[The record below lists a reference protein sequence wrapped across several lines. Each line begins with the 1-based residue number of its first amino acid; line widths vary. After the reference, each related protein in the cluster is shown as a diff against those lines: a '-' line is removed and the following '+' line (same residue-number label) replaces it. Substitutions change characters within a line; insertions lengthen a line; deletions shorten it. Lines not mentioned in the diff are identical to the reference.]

1 MGETMTIT
9 VEEVLSQL
17 SPKLR
22 KSIMIGD
29 TVPKTEYAATPSFGL
44 NRALNGGLPYG
55 RQVLV
60 WGSKS
65 SAKSSLCLQTISL
78 AQKEGKVC
86 AWIDAEMSYDKAW
99 AERLGVDTTKLIY
112 SQARTINEMVDV
124 GVNLMEAGVDLIVVD
139 SITSLLPAIYFEK
152 DSEELKQLENTK
164 QIGAES
170 RDFSN
175 AWKMINYANN
185 KIKPTLFILIS
196 QSRNN
201 ISAMYTSQQPT
212 GGQATKFYSSTIIKL
227 FSSESD
233 NQAIK
238 GKINVGDKLIEEKI
252 GRKIRW
258 DLQFSKTSPGF
269 QSGEYDFYF
278 RGNNVGIDSVGDLVD
293 TAELMGIVVR
303 TGAWYNLEDGT
314 KVQGREA
321 FVNRVKEDLDL
332 QESLRSK
339 VMNV

>member
-1 MGETMTIT
+1 MTLT

-17 SPKLR
+17 NPKLR
-22 KSIMIGD
+22 KNILIGD
-29 TVPKTEYAATPSFGL
+29 SVPKTEYAATPSFGL

-55 RQVLV
+55 RQVLI

-65 SAKSSLCLQTISL
+65 SAKSSLCLQMIAL

-86 AWIDAEMSYDKAW
+86 AWIDAEMSYDKTW
-99 AERLGVDTTKLIY
+99 AEKLGVDTTNLIV

-152 DSEELKQLENTK
+152 DSDELKQLENTK

-175 AWKMINYANN
+175 AWKMLNYANN
-185 KIKPTLFILIS
+185 KVKPTLLVLIS

-201 ISAMYTSQQPT
+201 INAMYTSQQPT
-212 GGQATKFYSSTIIKL
+212 GGQATKFYSSTVIKL

-252 GRKIRW
+252 GRKVRW
-258 DLQFSKTSPGF
+258 ELQFSKTSPAF

-278 RGNNVGIDSVGDLVD
+278 RGNNLGVDSIGDLVD
-293 TAELMGIVVR
+293 TAELNGMVAR

-321 FVNRVKEDLDL
+321 FINRVKEDLDL
-332 QESLRSK
+332 QESIKSK
-339 VMNV
+339 LVNV

>member
-1 MGETMTIT
+1 MTVT
-9 VEEVLSQL
+9 VEDVLAQL
-17 SPKLR
+17 NPKLR
-22 KSIMIGD
+22 KGVMIGD
-29 TVPKTEYAATPSFGL
+29 TVPETQYASTPSFGL

-55 RQVLV
+55 RQVLI

-65 SAKSSLCLQTISL
+65 SAKSSLCLQMIAE
-78 AQKEGKVC
+78 AQKEGKIC
-86 AWIDAEMSYDKAW
+86 AWIDAEMSYDKEW
-99 AERLGVDTTKLIY
+99 ATRLGVDTSKLIVT
-112 SQARTINEMVDV
+112 QTRTINEMVDV
-124 GVNLMEAGVDLIVVD
+124 GVQLMEAGVDLIVVD

-152 DSEELKQLENTK
+152 DSDELKQLENTK

-175 AWKMINYANN
+175 AWKMLNYANN
-185 KIKPTLFILIS
+185 KVKPTLLVLIS

-212 GGQATKFYSSTIIKL
+212 GGQATKFYSSTVIKL

-252 GRKIRW
+252 GRKVRW
-258 DLQFSKTSPGF
+258 ELQFSKTSPAF

-278 RGNNVGIDSVGDLVD
+278 RGDNVGVDTIGDLVD
-293 TAELMGIVVR
+293 TAELMGIVER
-303 TGAWYNLEDGT
+303 TGAWYVLPDGT
-314 KVQGREA
+314 KVQGREG
-321 FVNRVKEDLDL
+321 FINRVREDLDL
-332 QESLRSK
+332 QDMIKGK
-339 VMNV
+339 VSE

>member
-1 MGETMTIT
+1 MTVT
-9 VEEVLSQL
+9 VEDVLAQL
-17 SPKLR
+17 NPKLR
-22 KSIMIGD
+22 KGVMIGD
-29 TVPKTEYAATPSFGL
+29 TVPETQYASTPSFGL

-55 RQVLV
+55 RQVLI

-65 SAKSSLCLQTISL
+65 SAKSSLCLQMIAE
-78 AQKEGKVC
+78 AQKEGKIC
-86 AWIDAEMSYDKAW
+86 AWIDAEMSYDKEW
-99 AERLGVDTTKLIY
+99 ATRLGVDTSKLIVT
-112 SQARTINEMVDV
+112 QTRTINEMVDV
-124 GVNLMEAGVDLIVVD
+124 GVQLMEAGVDLIVVD

-152 DSEELKQLENTK
+152 DSDELKQLENTK

-175 AWKMINYANN
+175 AWKMLNYANN
-185 KIKPTLFILIS
+185 KVKPTLLVLIS

-212 GGQATKFYSSTIIKL
+212 GGQATKFYSSTVIKL

-252 GRKIRW
+252 GRKVRW
-258 DLQFSKTSPGF
+258 ELQFSKTSPAF

-278 RGNNVGIDSVGDLVD
+278 RGDNVGVDTIGDLVD
-293 TAELMGIVVR
+293 TAELMGIVER
-303 TGAWYNLEDGT
+303 TGAWYVLPDGT
-314 KVQGREA
+314 KVQGREG
-321 FVNRVKEDLDL
+321 FINKVREDLDL
-332 QESLRSK
+332 QDMIKGK
-339 VMNV
+339 VSE

>member
-1 MGETMTIT
+1 MSVT
-9 VEEVLSQL
+9 VEEVLASL
-17 SPKLR
+17 NPKLR
-22 KSIMIGD
+22 KSVMIGD
-29 TVPKTEYAATPSFGL
+29 VVPATEYAATPSYGL

-55 RQVLV
+55 RQVLI

-65 SAKSSLCLQTISL
+65 SAKSSLCLQMIGL

-86 AWIDAEMSYDKAW
+86 AWIDAEMSYDTKW
-99 AERLGVDTTKLIY
+99 AAALGVDTSKLIV

-124 GVNLMEAGVDLIVVD
+124 GVQLIEAGVDMIVVD

-152 DSEELKQLENTK
+152 DTDELKQLENTK

-175 AWKMINYANN
+175 AWKMLNYANN
-185 KIKPTLFILIS
+185 KVKPTMLVLIS

-212 GGQATKFYSSTIIKL
+212 GGQATKFYSSSVIKL

-238 GKINVGDKLIEEKI
+238 GKIAIGDKLIEEKI
-252 GRKIRW
+252 GRKVRW
-258 DLQFSKTSPGF
+258 ELQFSKTSPGF

-278 RGNNVGIDSVGDLVD
+278 RGDTVGIDSIGDLVD
-293 TAELMGIVVR
+293 TAEMMGIVER
-303 TGAWYNLEDGT
+303 TGAWYVLPDGS

-321 FVNRVKEDLDL
+321 FVNRVREDLDL
-332 QESLRSK
+332 QDLIKGK
-339 VMNV
+339 VSG